1 MIAISYE
8 LHEGRQARGA
18 TYMTVDN
25 PVVIATYLHFVLPK
39 YDLGTPLDKP
49 SYLWSVD
56 DVPFEILEY
65 FSLNH
70 RFCQWYVEIAWQR
83 LLPEMKTERL
93 KRHWARFGDLDTP
106 RYRKVDVEDG
116 WDDWRGVRQ
125 VNLTRPSDV
134 GRELGDLGGYLV
146 RGQFGELGRMLNNL
160 PKRVSL
166 RNQTW

>member
-1 MIAISYE
+1 
-8 LHEGRQARGA
+8 
-18 TYMTVDN
+18 
-25 PVVIATYLHFVLPK
+25 
-39 YDLGTPLDKP
+39 
-49 SYLWSVD
+49 
-56 DVPFEILEY
+56 
-65 FSLNH
+65 
-70 RFCQWYVEIAWQR
+70 
-83 LLPEMKTERL
+83 MKTERL

-106 RYRKVDVEDG
+106 RYRKVDVADG

-146 RGQFGELGRMLNNL
+146 RGQFGELGRMLDNL